1 MSEEKESKKFTD
13 YLAFAI
19 SALFSPYVTAAVFII
34 IVTYAYAQNLSQF
47 LPWMITFLAFA
58 VIIPGIYTLWL
69 METGKIADIHMSGL
83 KERKIPF
90 LIAGILAIIGALI
103 LIILDAAKPVIVM
116 GVTYAINALAVALV
130 TQVWKISVHTA
141 LFSAISTIAVIIFG
155 PFYWWLYLILI
166 PLSWSRIHRHR
177 HTIAQVV
184 AGALLAFVL
193 TTATFFVF
201 GYL

>member
-1 MSEEKESKKFTD
+1 MIDQRKRKFTD
-13 YLAFAI
+13 YLAFGI
-19 SALFSPYVTAAVFII
+19 STLFSPYITAAVFII

-47 LPWMITFLAFA
+47 LPWMVTFLAFA

-69 METGKIADIHMSGL
+69 MEVGKITDIHISGL

-90 LIAGILAIIGALI
+90 LIAGILAVIGALI

-116 GVTYAINALAVALV
+116 GVIYAVNALAVALV
-130 TQVWKISVHTA
+130 TQFWKISIHTA
-141 LFSAISTIAVIIFG
+141 LFSAVVTIAVVIFG
-155 PFYWWLYLILI
+155 SSYWWLYLILV

-177 HTIAQVV
+177 HTILQVV

>member
-1 MSEEKESKKFTD
+1 MIELKQQKFTD

-19 SALFSPYVTAAVFII
+19 SALFSPYITAAVFII

-47 LPWMITFLAFA
+47 LPWMVTFLAFA

-69 METGKIADIHMSGL
+69 MEVGKIADIHISGL

-90 LIAGILAIIGALI
+90 LVAGILAVIGAII

-116 GVTYAINALAVALV
+116 GVTYAVNALAVALV
-130 TQVWKISVHTA
+130 TQFWKISIHTA
-141 LFSAISTIAVIIFG
+141 LFSAVVTIAVVIFG
-155 PFYWWLYLILI
+155 PSYWWLYLILI
-166 PLSWSRIHRHR
+166 PLAWSRIHRHR
-177 HTIAQVV
+177 HTILQVV

-193 TTATFFVF
+193 TTATFFIF

>member
-1 MSEEKESKKFTD
+1 MIEQRKRKFTD

-19 SALFSPYVTAAVFII
+19 STIFSPYITAAVFII

-47 LPWMITFLAFA
+47 LPWMVTFLAFA

-69 METGKIADIHMSGL
+69 MEVGKIVDIHISGL

-90 LIAGILAIIGALI
+90 LVAGILAVIGALI

-130 TQVWKISVHTA
+130 TQFWKISVHTA
-141 LFSAISTIAVIIFG
+141 LFSAIATIVAIVFG
-155 PFYWWLYLILI
+155 TSYWWLYLILI

-177 HTIAQVV
+177 HTILQVV